1 MSSNGSKPPLSG
13 LKVLE
18 LGQILA
24 APFAGSVLAD
34 LGADVVKVERPDGGD
49 GMRNWPPLTPNDEGE
64 TYSENFASINR
75 NKRSL
80 TADLKNAE
88 DVERLCRLAERA
100 DVVIENFRPGV
111 LPRLGLGADTLR
123 ARNPRLVYC
132 SLSGYG
138 QEGPLAKRGAFDV
151 TVQAISG
158 VMSVTGTEGES
169 PVKCGVPFGDICAGL
184 YGAVCILSALR
195 RVEETG
201 EGATID
207 CSMLGSLLGSA
218 ALQTSEFFGTGQV
231 PKRLGSAH
239 PRNAPYRAFEASD
252 VPFVI
257 AAGNDRLWAEVAD
270 SVGRPELA
278 EDARFLTQRD
288 RAANQDAL
296 LEILAPIFKQ
306 KTAEAW
312 LDEMDRRG
320 VPCAPINDYGEI
332 LEDPQTAALD
342 LVKDLVMVNGVATK
356 TVAFPAKI
364 SDWQFEITNPPP
376 ALGAHTDE
384 VLADWLDE
392 PTGGV

>member
-1 MSSNGSKPPLSG
+1 MSGGASKPPLSG

-49 GMRNWPPLTPNDEGE
+49 GMRNWPPLTPNEDGE

-80 TADLKNAE
+80 TADLKNE
-88 DVERLCRLAERA
+88 QDVERLCRLAERA

-111 LPRLGLGADTLR
+111 LPRLGLGAETLR
-123 ARNPRLVYC
+123 TRNPRLVYC

-195 RVEETG
+195 RAEETG

-252 VPFVI
+252 GPFVI
-257 AAGNDRLWAEVAD
+257 AAGNDRLWAEVAEA
-270 SVGRPELA
+270 VGRRELV
-278 EDARFLTQRD
+278 EDTRFLTQRD

-306 KTAEAW
+306 KTAQAW

-332 LEDPQTAALD
+332 LKDPQTAALD
-342 LVKDLVMVNGVATK
+342 LVKDLVMVNGVETK

-364 SDWQFEITNPPP
+364 SDWQFEITSPPP

-384 VLADWLDE
+384 VLEDWLGE
-392 PTGGV
+392 PPPEP